1 MSSAKVDS
9 QSPRPADQGAP
20 GPAQRLASWTTRLLL
35 CGLIAAVG
43 LGFGRQV
50 LQWWAPEGDSASVE
64 PPAQGSPSPDE
75 TDDRQMISVGAGPWR
90 LRRELVAGP
99 REQVAAVL
107 VRRAVEITSAASLPQ
122 SAPQAAEKA
131 LLARAATIPLDAG
144 PQGANWRVAPVD
156 LGVPAAVGL
165 KWPDNRPPA
174 EGVNLAQT
182 DARVVTWGLAVPADE
197 SAWAVYCVFS
207 EQTNTAPADRAPE
220 LPLPPEARRTLALGT
235 VGGGAMVGFEGRI
248 DPAACQRFFEQ
259 WFSQNGWT
267 CVGTWRTA
275 DGGWFARFEKSSS
288 RDSAV
293 VDVRV
298 GLDAQRQLQGLLV
311 LSRH

>member
-1 MSSAKVDS
+1 MKSAKVDS
-9 QSPRPADQGAP
+9 LSHPPTDRGAL
-20 GPAQRLASWTTRLLL
+20 GPAQRVAAWTTRLVL
-35 CGLIAAVG
+35 CGVIAAVG

-50 LQWWAPEGDSASVE
+50 IEWWAPSGDSPSVE
-64 PPAQGSPSPDE
+64 SPAQGTPLPAD
-75 TDDRQMISVGAGPWR
+75 TADRQMVSVGAGPWR
-90 LRRELVAGP
+90 LLRELVAGP

-107 VRRAVEITSAASLPQ
+107 VQRAVEITATAPLPHT
-122 SAPQAAEKA
+122 PPEAAEKA
-131 LLARAATIPLDAG
+131 LLARAATIPLDVG
-144 PQGANWRVAPVD
+144 PQGANWRVVPVD
-156 LGVPAAVGL
+156 LGVPTAVGL

-207 EQTNTAPADRAPE
+207 EQATTDPAGAAPE

-248 DPAACQRFFEQ
+248 DPAACQRFFRQ

-267 CVGTWRTA
+267 CVGSWRTA
-275 DGGWFARFEKSSS
+275 DDGWFARFEKSSS
-288 RDSAV
+288 RGSAV

-298 GLDAQRQLQGLLV
+298 GLDEQRQLQGLLV